1 MTPKW
6 MITLCSFLIV
16 LGLALSIGGSIWY
29 TRTTVQHE
37 CSALK
42 DLTAKPVP
50 YPANP
55 TANPSRVATYNFY
68 IALLDWE
75 RADGC

>member
-1 MTPKW
+1 MKPW
-6 MITLCSFLIV
+6 VQITAGIV
-16 LGLALSIGGSIWY
+16 FILLAFGLTFGANIWY
-29 TRTTVQHE
+29 TRSQLQHE
-37 CSALK
+37 CTALK

-55 TANPSRVATYNFY
+55 KNNPSRVATYNFY